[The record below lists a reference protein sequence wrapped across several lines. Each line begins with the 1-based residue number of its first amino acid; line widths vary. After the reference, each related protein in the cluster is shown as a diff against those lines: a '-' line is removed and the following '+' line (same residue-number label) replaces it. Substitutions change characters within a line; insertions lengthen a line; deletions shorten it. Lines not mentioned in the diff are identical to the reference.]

1 MIALKVQ
8 ILPGGHAIRLGQ
20 NMERC
25 GADIAVRR
33 PARGVGRDA
42 IRYFHIDQ
50 AFHFIQISER
60 GSPPCS
66 RVLVRRNTGM
76 ENAGGAQ
83 PPEGVQQLPV
93 AHGRYLPGKTVMEHI
108 LKFLKLTTARR
119 RPETVRTQPGQ
130 RGHKRVRVFR
140 PPAFRKPAECG
151 VHAGIHMRPGLLTDT
166 FGRHL
171 HDKLVRSGDHRG

>member
-1 MIALKVQ
+1 
-8 ILPGGHAIRLGQ
+8 
-20 NMERC
+20 
-25 GADIAVRR
+25 
-33 PARGVGRDA
+33 
-42 IRYFHIDQ
+42 
-50 AFHFIQISER
+50 
-60 GSPPCS
+60 
-66 RVLVRRNTGM
+66 M

-119 RPETVRTQPGQ
+119 RPETSVRS
-130 RGHKRVRVFR
+130 RVNEAISASASSAPRQ
-140 PPAFRKPAECG
+140 FRKPAECG